1 MIKSGCKI
9 FMPFF
14 SLDIMKYGTHLPNSW
29 LCIKK
34 KLSIYL
40 MVKYLR
46 FTILDLQSNF
56 IYFTAVKVL
65 SGGVATCTWSGGRW
79 TRAPNSAVLIK
90 VSKRLVTQVVRQSVL
105 RIDVEGV
112 NLWEKLTNLRPQMRR
127 GKVTQ
132 LVEARA
138 PNTCLHH
145 PVSSLNMCSG
155 GGSRFFF

>member
-29 LCIKK
+29 LCIKKK

-65 SGGVATCTWSGGRW
+65 SGGVATCT
-79 TRAPNSAVLIK
+79 
-90 VSKRLVTQVVRQSVL
+90 
-105 RIDVEGV
+105 
-112 NLWEKLTNLRPQMRR
+112 
-127 GKVTQ
+127 
-132 LVEARA
+132 
-138 PNTCLHH
+138 
-145 PVSSLNMCSG
+145 
-155 GGSRFFF
+155 